1 VSLLVV
7 TGPPDDV
14 ESTVQLIIDGLQ
26 NRRFTFRQT
35 S

>member
-14 ESTVQLIIDGLQ
+14 ESTVQLIVDGLE
-26 NRRFTFRQT
+26 NGRFTYRRT